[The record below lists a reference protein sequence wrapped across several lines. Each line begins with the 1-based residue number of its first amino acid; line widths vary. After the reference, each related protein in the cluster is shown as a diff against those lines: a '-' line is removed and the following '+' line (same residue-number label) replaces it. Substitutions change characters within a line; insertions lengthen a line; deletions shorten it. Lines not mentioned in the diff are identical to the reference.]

1 LHRWSLGST
10 VQAQSRNYAAGL
22 YCLPLS
28 SQGICLG
35 AYQHFQE
42 VQSSYVVV
50 SPRIGYQI
58 SAKWQ
63 LAVSVNNLFDKTYYQ
78 TIGTPE
84 GGNWYGDP
92 RNFVVRL
99 DGKF

>member
-1 LHRWSLGST
+1 
-10 VQAQSRNYAAGL
+10 VQAQSRNYASALGCPVL
-22 YCLPLS
+22 DI
-28 SQGICLG
+28 QGGCPGSALQPFVE
-35 AYQHFQE
+35 A
-42 VQSSYVVV
+42 QSSYIVV

-58 SAKWQ
+58 GSKWQ
-63 LAVSVNNLFDKTYYQ
+63 VAATVNNLFDKTYYQ
-78 TIGTPE
+78 TIATPL